1 METWPLGVTD
11 AIRRATVQVTPKRNN
26 TSDTIPQIIRCL
38 QTMTTSET
46 KDPQSNSEV
55 MSAARDLKGMCEQGD
70 FVKKVISQVRASC
83 PDFVKKIPD
92 FERALDALGHIPL
105 DRLSS
110 PREVLTFVEAL
121 IESGIASQSEKGLV
135 FVLGNT
141 NCGKTSLVNTFKD
154 FVDNPAKELT
164 PTLTHPGDS
173 LIETQVLEVYDSL
186 TEKPEKA
193 YKVDH
198 CTTSNAPRVI
208 NLEEIKDAVVKDAAG
223 LQLKIV
229 DLGRYDHRQL
239 YDSCLYLISND
250 GPYISGGHQEYFAA
264 STLFMASSGLFLVCF
279 DSSSLKPQ
287 GLGFCCVS

>member
-1 METWPLGVTD
+1 MVLQFFTD
-11 AIRRATVQVTPKRNN
+11 HSEDKVDSQ
-26 TSDTIPQIIRCL
+26 TISQTIQCL

-46 KDPQSNSEV
+46 ENVQSYSEI
-55 MSAARDLKGMCEQGD
+55 MSAARNLKRLCEEVD
-70 FVKKVISQVRASC
+70 IVEKVISQVRTRC
-83 PDFVKKIPD
+83 PEFVEKIPD
-92 FERALDALGHIPL
+92 FEKALNALGHIPL
-105 DRLSS
+105 NRLAN
-110 PREVLTFVEAL
+110 PKEVLTFVDAL
-121 IESGIASQSEKGLV
+121 IESDIASQSEKGLV

-193 YKVDH
+193 YKVDL

-208 NLEEIKDAVVKDAAG
+208 NLEEIKDAVVKEAAG

-239 YDSCLYLISND
+239 YDTFLYLIAND
-250 GPYISGGHQEYFAA
+250 GP
-264 STLFMASSGLFLVCF
+264 
-279 DSSSLKPQ
+279 
-287 GLGFCCVS
+287 